1 MFPDRG
7 LQAMMCGIPIIT
19 NVSPEL
25 VSTVDYGIIVEY
37 NDKPEI
43 KKSILRLRDNSD
55 LRSRL
60 GKNARRAFL
69 DKSNWKNVEKDL
81 FLLYKDSLNK

>member
-1 MFPDRG
+1 
-7 LQAMMCGIPIIT
+7 LTSAGIYSALYRYS
-19 NVSPEL
+19 NGFWNNSN

-43 KKSILRLRDNSD
+43 KNSILRLRDNPD

-69 DKSNWKNVEKDL
+69 DKSNWKNVEKEL
-81 FLLYKDSLNK
+81 FLLYKDSLN